1 MRVPLSWLAELVD
14 ISGGDA
20 PLDAA
25 EIAARLNVT
34 GTELDHL
41 IRHGVETPDTIVV
54 GRVLAAEPHPD
65 ADRLRVCRVDVGR
78 DEPAQIVCG
87 APNVAAEQVVAVALV
102 GTVMPGGMKIKKAK
116 LRGQASHGMICSAR
130 ELGIG
135 DAHEGILALD
145 EHLPGAYEIAPG
157 TPLSDVLPHADEVL
171 EFEITPNRPDC
182 LGMYGIAREVAAATG
197 ATLRPAPWTREGA
210 LPDERDAENYRDVD
224 AVEAAG
230 DIDPAGDAIDGI
242 SITVDEGIGCRRFTA
257 RLFDNVIVGPSPLWL
272 QARLSAAGY
281 RPINNVVDITNYVMH
296 LTGQPLHAFDA
307 DRISGGTLHVRT
319 AKDDETFTTLDDQQR
334 TLTAGDIVIDDAD
347 GPTSLAGVMGGQRSE
362 VSGATTRVLL
372 EVASWDGPTIHKT
385 AQRYGL
391 FSEAAGRNA
400 KGLAPEQTAWAQVV
414 ATRLLH
420 EVVGARRV
428 GGTIVVAGDE
438 DAAVGPTALTLR
450 EARVE
455 RLLGTA
461 VSRERQAELLAALG
475 FTVRDPAP
483 DAAAGRGTLE
493 VTVPAERRAD
503 VSREIDLI
511 EEIARLGVVAELE
524 PTLPVRRRLTAARL
538 TPRQRARRR
547 VEDVLVGRGLQEVAG
562 WSFTDA
568 GAAQRLGLAADDPRA
583 AAVRLD
589 NPLSED
595 QAVLRPTIVISLLD
609 IARHNRTRG
618 LDDVRIFETGTVFR
632 DAPDPVRG
640 EMPFEH
646 LAVAALVQDD
656 VFAAKGLVEALF
668 AALRIRDWSV
678 EAVSDVAFLHPG
690 RAARVLVGGAPVGL
704 LGEIHPRVAERWDLP
719 QVATF
724 LIDLDQV
731 LPRVSEDVD
740 FRPVGQFPD
749 ARFDLAVVVADEVTS
764 ARVVE
769 TVRQAGGALLEDVR
783 VFDAYR
789 GKGVDDGHVSLALHV
804 RLRAADR
811 TLTDDEIGSAR
822 DAIVAALAEQV
833 NGVLRG

>member
-14 ISGGDA
+14 ITSGTT

-25 EIAARLNVT
+25 EIAARLNIT

-41 IRHGVETPDTIVV
+41 IVHGVETPDTVVV
-54 GRVLAAEPHPD
+54 GRVLSAEQHPD
-65 ADRLRVCRVDVGR
+65 ADRLRVCQVDIGA
-78 DEPAQIVCG
+78 DEPSQIVCG
-87 APNVAAEQVVAVALV
+87 APNVAADQVVAVATV

-135 DAHEGILALD
+135 DAHDGILALS
-145 EHLPGAYEIAPG
+145 EHLPGAHQIAPG
-157 TPLSDVLPHADEVL
+157 TRLSDVLPHADDVL

-197 ATLRPAPWTREGA
+197 APLRPAPWTREGA
-210 LPDERDAENYRDVD
+210 LPDERDDENYRAVD
-224 AVEAAG
+224 AAENAG
-230 DIDPAGDAIDGI
+230 DPDPAGDAIDGFRV
-242 SITVDEGIGCRRFTA
+242 TVDEGVGCRRFTA
-257 RLFDNVIVGPSPLWL
+257 RLFENVTVAPSPLWL

-307 DRISGGTLHVRT
+307 DKIAGGTLHVRT
-319 AKDDETFTTLDDQQR
+319 ARDGETFTTLDDQQR

-362 VSGATTRVLL
+362 VSETTTRVLL

-414 ATRLLH
+414 ATRLIH
-420 EVVGARRV
+420 EIVFAAQRS
-428 GGTIVVAGDE
+428 GGTIDVGSWDDAGGLSL
-438 DAAVGPTALTLR
+438 ALR

-455 RLLGTA
+455 RLLGTP
-461 VSRERQAELLAALG
+461 VSRPRQSELLQALG
-475 FTVRDPAP
+475 FDVTDPEP
-483 DAAAGRGTLE
+483 DAPAGEGRLQ
-493 VTVPAERRAD
+493 VAVPAERRAD
-503 VSREIDLI
+503 VAREIDLI
-511 EEIARLGVVAELE
+511 EEIARLGVVADLE
-524 PTLPVRRRLTAARL
+524 PTLPARRRLTAARL
-538 TPRQRARRR
+538 TPRQKARRR

-568 GAAQRLGLAADDPRA
+568 GAAGRLGLAADDPRA
-583 AAVRLD
+583 AAVKLD

-640 EMPFEH
+640 DMPFEH
-646 LAVAALVQDD
+646 LAVAGLVQDD
-656 VFAAKGLVEALF
+656 VFAAKGLVEALMG
-668 AALRIRDWSV
+668 ALRIRDWSV
-678 EAVSDVAFLHPG
+678 EAVDDVAFLHPG
-690 RAARVLVGGAPVGL
+690 RAARVVVDGASLGL
-704 LGEIHPRVAERWDLP
+704 LGEVHPRVAEEWDLP
-719 QVATF
+719 RVAVF
-724 LIDLDQV
+724 LLDLDQL
-731 LPRVSEDVD
+731 LPKVSEDVD

-769 TVRQAGGALLEDVR
+769 TVRKAGGALLEDVR

-789 GKGVDDGHVSLALHV
+789 GKGVEDGHVSLALHV

-811 TLTDDEIGSAR
+811 TLTEDEIGGAR
-822 DAIVAALAEQV
+822 DKIVSALAERV
-833 NGVLRG
+833 GGVLRG

>member
-1 MRVPLSWLAELVD
+1 MRVPLSWLAELVE
-14 ISGGDA
+14 ITGGTV

-25 EIAARLNVT
+25 EIAARLNIT

-41 IRHGVETPDTIVV
+41 IRHGVETPDTVVV

-65 ADRLRVCRVDVGR
+65 ADRLRVCRVDVGA

-87 APNVAAEQVVAVALV
+87 APNVAVDQVVAVALV

-135 DAHEGILALD
+135 DAHDGILALD
-145 EHLPGAYEIAPG
+145 EHLPDARQIAPG
-157 TPLSDVLPHADEVL
+157 TPLSTVVPHADDVL

-197 ATLRPAPWTREGA
+197 AALRPAPWSRDGA
-210 LPDERDAENYRDVD
+210 LPDERAAENRA
-224 AVEAAG
+224 AVVSTEEAG
-230 DIDPAGDAIDGI
+230 DRDPAGDAIDGF
-242 SITVDEGIGCRRFTA
+242 SVTVDDDAGCRRFTA
-257 RLFDNVIVGPSPLWL
+257 RLFADVTVAPSPLWL

-281 RPINNVVDITNYVMH
+281 RPINNVVDVTNYVMH

-307 DRISGGTLHVRT
+307 DRIAGGTLHVRV
-319 AKDDETFTTLDDQQR
+319 ARDGEAFTTLDDQSR
-334 TLTAGDIVIDDAD
+334 TLAAGDIVIDDAD

-362 VSGATTRVLL
+362 VSDATTRVLL
-372 EVASWDGPTIHKT
+372 EVASWDGPTIHRT

-400 KGLAPEQTAWAQVV
+400 KGLAPEQVGWAQVV

-420 EVVGARRV
+420 EVAGARRV
-428 GGTIVVAGDE
+428 GGTIDVGPWE
-438 DAAVGPTALTLR
+438 DASGLSLSLR
-450 EARVE
+450 EDRVE

-461 VSRERQAELLAALG
+461 VSRPRQAELLEALG
-475 FTVRDPAP
+475 FGVTDPAP
-483 DAAAGRGTLE
+483 DAPAGRGRLD
-493 VTVPAERRAD
+493 VAVPAERRAD

-511 EEIARLGVVAELE
+511 EEIARLGVVADLE
-524 PTLPVRRRLTAARL
+524 PTLPARRRLTAARL
-538 TPRQRARRR
+538 TPRQKARRR

-562 WSFTDA
+562 WSFTDV
-568 GAAQRLGLAADDPRA
+568 GAAGRLGLAGDDPRA
-583 AAVRLD
+583 ASVRLD

-640 EMPFEH
+640 DMPFEH
-646 LAVAALVQDD
+646 LAVAGLVQDD
-656 VFAAKGLVEALF
+656 VFAAKGLVEALMG
-668 AALRIRDWSV
+668 ALRIHDWSV
-678 EAVSDVAFLHPG
+678 EAVTDVAFLHPG
-690 RAARVLVGGAPVGL
+690 RAARIVVDGASLGL
-704 LGEIHPRVAERWDLP
+704 LGEVHPRVAEQWDLP
-719 QVATF
+719 RVAVF
-724 LIDLDQV
+724 LIDLDQL
-731 LPRVSEDVD
+731 LPRVREDVA

-749 ARFDLAVVVADEVTS
+749 ARFDLAVVVADDVTS
-764 ARVVE
+764 AQAVA
-769 TVRQAGGALLEDVR
+769 TVRRAGGALLEDVR

-789 GKGVDDGHVSLALHV
+789 GKGVEDGHVSLALHV

-811 TLTDDEIGSAR
+811 TLTEDEIGGTR
-822 DAIVAALAEQV
+822 EKIVAALAEQV
-833 NGVLRG
+833 GGVLR

>member
-14 ISGGDA
+14 ISGGTA

-25 EIAARLNVT
+25 EIAARLNIT

-41 IRHGVETPDTIVV
+41 IAHGVETPDTIVV
-54 GRVLAAEPHPD
+54 GRVLSAEQHPD
-65 ADRLRVCRVDVGR
+65 ADRLRVCRVDVGV

-87 APNVAAEQVVAVALV
+87 APNVAADQVVAVALV

-135 DAHEGILALD
+135 DGHEGILALD
-145 EHLPGAYEIAPG
+145 EHLPDAREIAPG
-157 TPLSDVLPHADEVL
+157 TPLSDVIPHADDVL

-210 LPDERDAENYRDVD
+210 LPDERDAENVGDVE
-224 AVEAAG
+224 AVENAG
-230 DIDPAGDAIDGI
+230 DPDPAGTAIDGFHV
-242 SITVDEGIGCRRFTA
+242 TVDGGIGCRRFTA
-257 RLFDNVIVGPSPLWL
+257 RLFEGVSVAPSPLWL

-307 DRISGGTLHVRT
+307 DRIAGGTLHVR
-319 AKDDETFTTLDDQQR
+319 AARDGETFTTLDDQQR
-334 TLTAGDIVIDDAD
+334 TLTAGDIVIDDAE

-362 VSGATTRVLL
+362 VSASTTRVLL

-414 ATRLLH
+414 ATRLMH
-420 EVVGARRV
+420 EVVGAEQT
-428 GGTIVVAGDE
+428 GGTIDVGAWAH
-438 DAAVGPTALTLR
+438 DAAETLELR

-455 RLLGTA
+455 RLLGTP
-461 VSRERQAELLAALG
+461 VSRARQTELLEALG
-475 FTVRDPAP
+475 FGVVDPAP
-483 DAAAGRGTLE
+483 SAAPGQGRLD
-493 VTVPAERRAD
+493 VAVPAERRAD

-511 EEIARLGVVAELE
+511 EEIARLGVVADLE
-524 PTLPVRRRLTAARL
+524 PTLPARRRLTAARL
-538 TPRQRARRR
+538 TPRQKSRRR

-568 GAAQRLGLAADDPRA
+568 GAAGRLGLAADDPRA

-632 DAPDPVRG
+632 DAPDPTRG
-640 EMPFEH
+640 DMPFEH
-646 LAVAALVQDD
+646 LAVAGLVQDD
-656 VFAAKGLVEALF
+656 VFAAKGLVEAQF
-668 AALRIRDWSV
+668 RALRIDDWSV

-690 RAARVLVGGAPVGL
+690 RAARIVVGGTTLGL
-704 LGEIHPRVAERWDLP
+704 LGEVHPRVADEWDLP
-719 QVATF
+719 QIAVF
-724 LIDLDQV
+724 LIDLDQL
-731 LPRVSEDVD
+731 LPKVTEDVD

-769 TVRQAGGALLEDVR
+769 TVRAAGGTLLEDVR

-789 GKGVDDGHVSLALHV
+789 GKGVEDGHVSLALHV

-811 TLTDDEIGSAR
+811 TLTDEEIGGTR
-822 DAIVAALAEQV
+822 DTIVAALAEHV

>member
-1 MRVPLSWLAELVD
+1 MRVPLSWLAELVE
-14 ISGGDA
+14 ITGGTV
-20 PLDAA
+20 PLDAT
-25 EIAARLNVT
+25 EIAARLNIT

-41 IRHGVETPDTIVV
+41 IRHGVETPDSVVV
-54 GRVLAAEPHPD
+54 GHVLAAEPHPD
-65 ADRLRVCRVDVGR
+65 ADRLRVCRVEIGG
-78 DEPAQIVCG
+78 DEPTQIVCG
-87 APNVAAEQVVAVALV
+87 APNVAAGQVVAVATV
-102 GTVMPGGMKIKKAK
+102 GTVMPGGMKIKRAK
-116 LRGQASHGMICSAR
+116 LRGQESNGMICSAR

-135 DAHEGILALD
+135 DAHDGILALD
-145 EHLPGAYEIAPG
+145 EHLPGVRDVAPG
-157 TPLSDVLPHADEVL
+157 TRLLDVMAHADDVL

-210 LPDERDAENYRDVD
+210 LPDEHAAENRA
-224 AVEAAG
+224 AVVATEDAG
-230 DIDPAGDAIDGI
+230 DRDPAGSRIEGFAVI
-242 SITVDEGIGCRRFTA
+242 VDEGVGCCRFTA
-257 RLFDNVIVGPSPLWL
+257 RLFEDVTVAPSPLWL

-307 DRISGGTLHVRT
+307 DRIAGGTLHVRV
-319 AKDDETFTTLDDQQR
+319 ARDGERFTTLDDQQR

-362 VSGATTRVLL
+362 VSDATTRVLL

-400 KGLAPEQTAWAQVV
+400 KGLAPEQVGWAQVV

-420 EVVGARRV
+420 EVAGARRV
-428 GGTIVVAGDE
+428 GGTID
-438 DAAVGPTALTLR
+438 VGSWEHADGLTLTVR

-455 RLLGTA
+455 RLLGTP
-461 VSRERQAELLAALG
+461 VSRARQTELLEALG
-475 FTVRDPAP
+475 FGVIDPAP
-483 DAAAGRGTLE
+483 EAPAGAGRLE
-493 VTVPAERRAD
+493 VAVPAERRAD

-511 EEIARLGVVAELE
+511 EEIARLGVVADLA
-524 PTLPVRRRLTAARL
+524 PTLPARRRLSAARL
-538 TPRQRARRR
+538 TPHQKARRR

-568 GAAQRLGLAADDPRA
+568 GAAGRLGLADDDPRA

-632 DAPDPVRG
+632 DAPDPIRG
-640 EMPFEH
+640 DMPYEH
-646 LAVAALVQDD
+646 LAVAGLVQDD
-656 VFAAKGLVEALF
+656 VFAAKGLVEALMG
-668 AALRIRDWSV
+668 ALRIVDWTV
-678 EAVSDVAFLHPG
+678 EAVTDVAFLHPG
-690 RAARVLVGGAPVGL
+690 RAARIVVGGASMGL
-704 LGEIHPRVAERWDLP
+704 LGEIHPRVAEQWDLP
-719 QVATF
+719 RVAVF
-724 LIDLDQV
+724 LIDLDQL
-731 LPRVSEDVD
+731 LPKVTEDVD

-764 ARVVE
+764 AQVVE
-769 TVRQAGGALLEDVR
+769 TVRKAGGALLEDVR

-811 TLTDDEIGSAR
+811 TLTEDEIGGAR
-822 DAIVAALAEQV
+822 DEIVAALAQRV

>member
-14 ISGGDA
+14 ITSGTA

-25 EIAARLNVT
+25 EIAARLNIT

-41 IRHGVETPDTIVV
+41 IQHGVETPDTVVV
-54 GRVLAAEPHPD
+54 GRVLSAEQHPD
-65 ADRLRVCRVDVGR
+65 ADRLRVCQVDVGA
-78 DEPAQIVCG
+78 DAPSQIVCG
-87 APNVAAEQVVAVALV
+87 APNVAAGLTVAVALV

-116 LRGQASHGMICSAR
+116 LRGQESHGMICSAR

-135 DAHEGILALD
+135 DAHEGILALN
-145 EHLPGAYEIAPG
+145 EQLPGATEIAPG
-157 TPLSDVLPHADEVL
+157 TPLSDVLPHADDVL

-197 ATLRPAPWTREGA
+197 ATLRPAPWTLEGA
-210 LPDERDAENYRDVD
+210 LPDERAAENLHPV
-224 AVEAAG
+224 VTTEAAG
-230 DIDPAGDAIDGI
+230 DADPAGEAIDGF
-242 SITVDEGIGCRRFTA
+242 SIAVDEGVGCRRFTA
-257 RLFDNVIVGPSPLWL
+257 RLFDGITVAPSPLWL
-272 QARLSAAGY
+272 QSRLSAAGY

-307 DRISGGTLHVRT
+307 DRIAGGTLHVR
-319 AKDDETFTTLDDQQR
+319 AARDGETFTTLDDQQR
-334 TLTAGDIVIDDAD
+334 TLTAGDILIADAE

-362 VSGATTRVLL
+362 VSDATTRVLL

-400 KGLAPEQTAWAQVV
+400 KGLAPEQTGWAQVV

-420 EVVGARRV
+420 EVVGAQRD
-428 GGTIVVAGDE
+428 GGTIVVGDGGS
-438 DAAVGPTALTLR
+438 DAAALTLR

-455 RLLGTA
+455 RLLGTP
-461 VSRERQAELLAALG
+461 VSRARQTELLEALG
-475 FTVRDPAP
+475 FAVTDADP
-483 DAAAGRGTLE
+483 DAPQGTGTLD
-493 VTVPAERRAD
+493 VVVPAERRAD

-511 EEIARLGVVAELE
+511 EEIARLGVVADLA
-524 PTLPVRRRLTAARL
+524 PTLPARRRLTAARL
-538 TPRQRARRR
+538 TPRQKARRR

-568 GAAQRLGLAADDPRA
+568 GATARLGLAADDPRA

-632 DAPDPVRG
+632 DAPDPTRG
-640 EMPFEH
+640 DMPFEH
-646 LAVAALVQDD
+646 LAVAGLVQDD
-656 VFAAKGLVEALF
+656 VFAAKGLVEAQF
-668 AALRIRDWSV
+668 RALRITDWSV

-690 RAARVLVGGAPVGL
+690 RAARIVVGGATVGL
-704 LGEIHPRVAERWDLP
+704 LGEVHPRVADEWDLP
-719 QVATF
+719 QVAVF
-724 LIDLDQV
+724 LLDLDQV
-731 LPRVSEDVD
+731 LPRVTDDVD
-740 FRPVGQFPD
+740 FRAVGQFPD

-764 ARVVE
+764 SRVVE
-769 TVRQAGGALLEDVR
+769 TVRKAGGALLEDVR

-811 TLTDDEIGSAR
+811 TLTDEEIGGTR
-822 DAIVAALAEQV
+822 DKIVAALSKQV
-833 NGVLRG
+833 GGVLRG